1 MIPTPCHGRP
11 SHQSRDESRRQYVTL
26 QENSWHYSPLLRRAL
41 SGVDDSVTKGKL
53 KSEIPCFKH
62 CPTGPLRKYGRL
74 GRKGKYQRWE
84 LTWQVCRPL
93 PTARTVKV
101 ETTRE
106 IPEDAGFMEAQKWEK
121 GGRASMDT
129 QVKNGVLGIL
139 TYKVVREKY
148 CKANCEIFTWNLPS
162 LLKEW
167 RAASHHSAPG

>member
-1 MIPTPCHGRP
+1 MGILPIREEMSQDDSVWLYRKILYTTC
-11 SHQSRDESRRQYVTL
+11 
-26 QENSWHYSPLLRRAL
+26 PLLRRAL
-41 SGVDDSVTKGKL
+41 SGVDDSITMRKL
-53 KSEIPCFKH
+53 KSEMLCFKH
-62 CPTGPLRKYGRL
+62 CPTGPIGKYGRL

-84 LTWQVCRPL
+84 LTSQVCRPL

-101 ETTRE
+101 ESTRE
-106 IPEDAGFMEAQKWEK
+106 IPEGAGFTEAQKCEK

-148 CKANCEIFTWNLPS
+148 HTANCEIFTWNLPS

-167 RAASHHSAPG
+167 RAPSRHSAPG